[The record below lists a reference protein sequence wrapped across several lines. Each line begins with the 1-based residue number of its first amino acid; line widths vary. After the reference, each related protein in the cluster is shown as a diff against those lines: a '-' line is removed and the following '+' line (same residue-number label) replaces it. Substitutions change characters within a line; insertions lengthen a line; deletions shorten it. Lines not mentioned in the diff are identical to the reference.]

1 MFKIQELLLQTL
13 PIANTLTAK
22 YNPPA
27 EVNNAAGAQEIFEAS
42 VRNFIV
48 RTPVVGGFSAGKSR
62 LLNAFAHQEGQDP
75 LFSVDVTPETAV
87 PAELGYGENEQFIG
101 RFSDGRTVKL
111 TRKQVQKNDLD
122 VLQKKS
128 ENHPAGW
135 VEVSLNIPQ
144 LAQIPHIRIVDMPGW
159 NSNAQAHNQAIDGY
173 LSNSL
178 AYCVAVSADEGTVR
192 EDIRKVLNEL
202 RLHNMPVVGIVTK
215 ADKKPPNDIEAVKMK
230 VAQELETIMGKP
242 PVRMIAI
249 SAVSK
254 RIGVGEFTQALL
266 ELEAM
271 AEPVFR
277 QAIVAPWLERMGNLQ
292 KRVETLCN
300 GIDSESEAIHAQLQT
315 AQQSYDRFNNEL
327 QSQTDELQNRLAVV
341 LDKIAGRIK
350 SALTSQLSSLTNT
363 AASGGDIQTVVN
375 EAVRLS
381 VTMGLDED
389 FKPEVQRYLTNVQAV
404 VPKDVVVDL
413 SLSLPSAHIGN
424 SSDFDWKKGALAA
437 LPAIVAIPV
446 FGPITTLVS
455 GVLVVFLSA
464 AFGSRSSTPKV
475 DPEVARR
482 EHIRSQLANN
492 IIPKVANDVSSKI
505 RPELQKRIEDAKDAI
520 KKSVKSEQANHE
532 KTLLRLKTELEQGQA
547 AFGMKLKIYQADL
560 SAIKDFVGK
569 INNS

>member
-22 YNPPA
+22 YNPPV
-27 EVNNAAGAQEIFEAS
+27 EMKNAAGAQEIFETS

-62 LLNAFAHQEGQDP
+62 LLNAFAHQEGHEP
-75 LFSVDVTPETAV
+75 IFSVDVRPETAV

-111 TRKQVQKNDLD
+111 TREQVQKNDLA

-144 LAQIPHIRIVDMPGW
+144 LAQIPHIHIVDMPGW
-159 NSNAQAHNQAIDGY
+159 NSNAQAHNQAIDDY

-215 ADKKPPNDIEAVKMK
+215 ADKKPPSDIEAVKMK

-242 PVRMIAI
+242 PIRMIAI

-277 QAIVAPWLERMGNLQ
+277 KAIVLPWLERMGNLQ

-315 AQQSYDRFNNEL
+315 AQQSYDRFNSEL
-327 QSQTDELQNRLAVV
+327 QSQTDELQSRLAVI
-341 LDKIAGRIK
+341 LEKIVGRIK

-363 AASGGDIQTVVN
+363 AASGGDIQTIVN

-381 VTMGLDED
+381 VALGLDED

-413 SLSLPSAHIGN
+413 SLRLPSAHIDN

-437 LPAIVAIPV
+437 LPAIVAMPV
-446 FGPITTLVS
+446 FGPITTLVG
-455 GVLVVFLSA
+455 GVLAAFLSA
-464 AFGSRSSTPKV
+464 AFGSRSSTSKV

-482 EHIRSQLANN
+482 EHIRSQLAHN

-505 RPELQKRIEDAKDAI
+505 RPELQKRIEDAKEAI
-520 KKSVKSEQANHE
+520 KNSVKSEQVNHE
-532 KTLLRLKTELEQGQA
+532 KTLLRLKAELEQGQA
-547 AFGMKLKIYQADL
+547 AFDMKRKIYQADL
-560 SAIKDFVGK
+560 SAIKELVG
-569 INNS
+569 NVNSA

>member
-111 TRKQVQKNDLD
+111 TRKQVRKNDLA

-327 QSQTDELQNRLAVV
+327 QSQTDELQSRLAVV

-413 SLSLPSAHIGN
+413 SLSLPSTHIGN
-424 SSDFDWKKGALAA
+424 SSDFDWRKGALAA

-547 AFGMKLKIYQADL
+547 AFEMKLKIYQADL
-560 SAIKDFVGK
+560 NAIKDFVGK